1 MENLIDEKALYD
13 SDPYTEVMTEYT
25 EEEQRI
31 LAYLTD
37 SVTRGEQYVRSRT
50 IADAINLTA
59 KQVGSRLPRLAE
71 KSDEVEI
78 EKWGRARSTTWRVTR
93 GKPQ

>member
-1 MENLIDEKALYD
+1 M
-13 SDPYTEVMTEYT
+13 SEYT

-37 SVTRGEQYVRSRT
+37 SVTRGERYVRSKT
-50 IADAINLTA
+50 IADAIGLTA

-71 KSDEVEI
+71 KSDDVDI
-78 EKWGRARSTTWRVTR
+78 EKWGRAKSTTWRVTPD
-93 GKPQ
+93 G